1 MGGVAKSAGKGQG
14 DIHAHLP
21 SSKKPFREKR
31 VREQT
36 AGEQE
41 DSPGK
46 NGEETG
52 GQHNNF

>member
-1 MGGVAKSAGKGQG
+1 MGGVAKSAGKGQD
-14 DIHAHLP
+14 DIRAHLS

-36 AGEQE
+36 AGERE
-41 DSPGK
+41 ASPGK